1 MLYFLTK
8 KNTQKLYRL
17 YKSKKIKK
25 IYRWIYSDELQK
37 DEKQIFLEN
46 IERILYKL
54 YFVWEWNQYCQINE
68 MWQLVNTWTYQIWD
82 LSQNTKNFYICW
94 VSSLY
99 WIYNDTYYIRSNV
112 NFTKEIYWITIISKK
127 SSLKQHSNN
136 LEKYWI
142 TYKTNLET
150 SLLDIC
156 KENYKDADII
166 KIIQEKWQEIDKE
179 KMKTIKKTRKIVYSR
194 FQKIYKSLFS
204 SEDTKKEKQD
214 IIVFNN
220 TKYTKKIEILNT
232 IIDCFQWENLSTKF
246 QWYFAKFDTDEDK
259 KTTMKNLYLLTYKYF
274 NEYYLQKTWK
284 WLDKEEFWNAIKEDK
299 NIDYNAILRLEKLY
313 LLKSSIFK
321 LKSSDQFVKYYD
333 WIYKSLYKN
342 KSQLDHEYLKEMYQV
357 LMNRELTWLD
367 KLVWLYLILI
377 LDDTIQQNDKKIF
390 LKLYLDLQS
399 YNEYDYQFIDLSL
412 FYKKEW
418 LFFEFEDI
426 NTLTLNELQKEIN
439 NFLF

>member
-54 YFVWEWNQYCQINE
+54 YFVWEWNAYCQINE
-68 MWQLVNTWTYQIWD
+68 MWQLVNTWTYNIWD
-82 LSQNTKNFYICW
+82 LSKNTKNFYICW
-94 VSSLY
+94 ISSLY

-127 SSLKQHSNN
+127 ASLKQHSNN

-142 TYKTNLET
+142 TYKTNVET

-156 KENYKDADII
+156 KENYKDTDII

-179 KMKTIKKTRKIVYSR
+179 KMKIIKKTRKVVYSR
-194 FQKIYKSLFS
+194 FYKIYKSLFS

-214 IIVFNN
+214 IIVFTN

-232 IIDCFQWENLSTKF
+232 IIDCFQWENLSEKF

-299 NIDYNAILRLEKLY
+299 STDYNAILRLEKMY

-321 LKSSDQFVKYYD
+321 LNNSDQFVKYYD

-342 KSQLDHEYLKEMYQV
+342 KSQLNHEYLKEMYQV
-357 LMNRELTWLD
+357 LINRELTWLD
-367 KLVWLYLILI
+367 KLLWLYLIMI
-377 LDDTIQQNDKKIF
+377 FDDAIQKNDKKIF

-426 NTLTLNELQKEIN
+426 NTLTLNDIQKEIN

>member
-68 MWQLVNTWTYQIWD
+68 MWQLVNTWTYNIWD
-82 LSQNTKNFYICW
+82 LSKNTKNFYICW
-94 VSSLY
+94 ISSLY

-127 SSLKQHSNN
+127 ASLKQHSNN

-142 TYKTNLET
+142 TYKTNVET

-156 KENYKDADII
+156 KENYKDTDII

-179 KMKTIKKTRKIVYSR
+179 KMKIIKKTRKVVYSR
-194 FQKIYKSLFS
+194 FHKIYKLLFS
-204 SEDTKKEKQD
+204 SEDTKKEKHD
-214 IIVFNN
+214 IIVFTN

-232 IIDCFQWENLSTKF
+232 IIDCFQWENLSEKF
-246 QWYFAKFDTDEDK
+246 QWYFAKFETDEDK

-274 NEYYLQKTWK
+274 NEYYLQKIWK

-299 NIDYNAILRLEKLY
+299 NTDYNAILRLEKMY
-313 LLKSSIFK
+313 LLKWSIFK
-321 LKSSDQFVKYYD
+321 LNNSDQFVKYYD

-367 KLVWLYLILI
+367 KLLWLYLIMI
-377 LDDTIQQNDKKIF
+377 FDDAIQKNDKKIF

-426 NTLTLNELQKEIN
+426 NTLTLNDIQKEIN

>member
-82 LSQNTKNFYICW
+82 LSKNTKNFYIFW
-94 VSSLY
+94 ISSLY

-127 SSLKQHSNN
+127 ASLKQHSNN

-156 KENYKDADII
+156 KENYKDTDII

-179 KMKTIKKTRKIVYSR
+179 KMKIIKKTRKIVYSR
-194 FQKIYKSLFS
+194 FHKIYKSLFS
-204 SEDTKKEKQD
+204 SEDNKKEKQD

-299 NIDYNAILRLEKLY
+299 NTDYNAILRLEKLY

-321 LKSSDQFVKYYD
+321 LKTSDQFVKYYD

-357 LMNRELTWLD
+357 LINRELTWLD

-377 LDDTIQQNDKKIF
+377 LDENIQQNDKKIF

>member
-94 VSSLY
+94 ISSLY
-99 WIYNDTYYIRSNV
+99 WVYNDTYYIRSNV

-127 SSLKQHSNN
+127 ASLKQHSNN

-156 KENYKDADII
+156 KENYKDTDII
-166 KIIQEKWQEIDKE
+166 KIIQEKWQEINKE

-194 FQKIYKSLFS
+194 FHKIYKSLFS

-274 NEYYLQKTWK
+274 NEYYLQKMWK

-299 NIDYNAILRLEKLY
+299 NTDYNAILRLEKLY

-357 LMNRELTWLD
+357 LINRELTWLD
-367 KLVWLYLILI
+367 KLLWIYLILI
-377 LDDTIQQNDKKIF
+377 FDDSIQQNDKKIF